1 MSALLTLSRGIDR
14 ITTFVGRAVS
24 WLVLVVVL
32 VSAGNA
38 IIRKAFDI
46 SSNAWLELQW
56 YLFGAIFMLATAWT
70 LLNNEHIR
78 VDIVSNALSKR
89 TRDWIDF
96 IGHLVALLPFC
107 GLMIWLLWP
116 YVINSFERR
125 EYSPNAGGL
134 LLWPAKF
141 MLLAGFILLMA
152 QGISE
157 LIKRGAVLFAGM
169 EDATPMAVGHGEAPE
184 LTALAETGEAHDPET
199 TLRSGEPERAAGKS
213 TAMPVGTS
221 GDRGDVR

>member
-14 ITTFVGRAVS
+14 VTTFVGRAVS

-38 IIRKAFDI
+38 IIRKTFDM

-56 YLFGAIFMLATAWT
+56 YLFGAIFMLAAAWT

-107 GLMIWLLWP
+107 SLMIWLLWP
-116 YVINSFERR
+116 YVLHSFERQ

-157 LIKRGAVLFAGM
+157 LIKRGAVLFGGM
-169 EDATPMAVGHGEAPE
+169 EDFTPMAVGHGEAPE
-184 LTALAETGEAHDPET
+184 LSILADATNPNGPEA
-199 TLRSGEPERAAGKS
+199 GAGKQ
-213 TAMPVGTS
+213 TAGAPTGK
-221 GDRGDVR
+221 GDVR